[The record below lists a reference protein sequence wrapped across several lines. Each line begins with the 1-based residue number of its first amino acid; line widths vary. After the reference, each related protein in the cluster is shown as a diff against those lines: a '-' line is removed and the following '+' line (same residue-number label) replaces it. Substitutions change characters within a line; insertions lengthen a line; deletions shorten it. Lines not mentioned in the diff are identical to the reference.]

1 VLTAPQGSREK
12 LELLEK
18 LDCKGLLAVRALQD
32 SSEIPGFRDIQGRRV
47 LLAYPE
53 AVPVYRERLEHRVLL
68 GFKVSPD

>member
-18 LDCKGLLAVRALQD
+18 PDCKGLLAVRALQD

-47 LLAYPE
+47 LLAYLE
-53 AVPVYRERLEHRVLL
+53 AVQVYRVQLE
-68 GFKVSPD
+68 